1 MLGIIW
7 LVVHSY
13 GKNQFKYLNM
23 SSNFMLFNVIRSEL
37 RKLIIKIPLV
47 DRWLISQLLPPML
60 FAIGA
65 FTAVSL
71 SVGIMFDLVRKIV
84 EFGLPLQIALKI
96 LILKLP
102 GFLVLSFPMSMLLAT
117 LLAYGKLSSNSEL
130 TALKSL
136 GFSNIRIII
145 PAVLLSLVM
154 TFITFSFNN
163 SLVPISNRVAENTM
177 RSSLGTALSS
187 EEGKH
192 IMFSRY
198 GSQIDSSNQISKSN
212 ENLTHIFYAKF
223 FRNNFMEEVT
233 LIDYSRLGIEQTL
246 KAKKGEF
253 DKNNNVW
260 IFYNGRLTITQ
271 DDGTVSF
278 INFKRYKYPFG
289 EGPRELAKVPSD
301 ANDMTLKQAKMAEAL
316 YQKSGNVKEARK
328 MRVRIQEKFTLPAA
342 CLVFGLIG
350 SGLGVRSIS
359 RSSKSQGFGV
369 SVLLIFGYYILS
381 FFSSSLG
388 VKGVLNP
395 FVAAW
400 APVFLSITLALL
412 LVKRASKI

>member
-1 MLGIIW
+1 MLIT
-7 LVVHSY
+7 
-13 GKNQFKYLNM
+13 FLN
-23 SSNFMLFNVIRSEL
+23 NKFRN
-37 RKLIIKIPLV
+37 LIIKIPLV
-47 DRWLISQLLPPML
+47 DRWLIGQLIPPML

-65 FTAVSL
+65 FTTVSL

-84 EFGLPLQIALKI
+84 EFGLPLQIALKV

-130 TALKSL
+130 LALKSL
-136 GFSNIRIII
+136 GYSNKRIIV
-145 PAVLLSLVM
+145 PVVFLSLLM
-154 TFITFSFNN
+154 TFITFNFND
-163 SLVPISNRVAENTM
+163 SLVPISNRLAENTM
-177 RSSLGTALSS
+177 RSSLGKAINS

-253 DKNNNVW
+253 DQNNNVW
-260 IFYNGRLTITQ
+260 IFYDGRLTITQ
-271 DDGTVSF
+271 DDGSVSF
-278 INFKRYKYPFG
+278 INFNRYQYPLG

-301 ANDMTLKQAKMAEAL
+301 ANDMTLKQAKKAESL
-316 YQKSGNVKEARK
+316 YKKSGNIKEARR

-350 SGLGVRSIS
+350 SAFGIRSFS
-359 RSSKSQGFGV
+359 RSSKSQGFGL

-388 VKGVLNP
+388 VKGILNP

-400 APVFLSITLALL
+400 TPVFISIAVAIFLI
-412 LVKRASKI
+412 KRASRI

>member
-1 MLGIIW
+1 MPGIIW
-7 LVVHSY
+7 LAVHSY
-13 GKNQFKYLNM
+13 GNNQSRYLNM
-23 SSNFMLFNVIRSEL
+23 ETNFIFLKKITSEL
-37 RKLIIKIPLV
+37 RKVIIKIPLV

-136 GFSNIRIII
+136 GFTNIRIII
-145 PAVLLSLVM
+145 PAVFLSLLM
-154 TFITFSFNN
+154 TFITFNFND

-253 DKNNNVW
+253 DQNNNLW
-260 IFYNGRLTITQ
+260 IFYDGRLTITQ

-278 INFKRYKYPFG
+278 INFNRYQYPLG
-289 EGPRELAKVPSD
+289 EGPRDL
-301 ANDMTLKQAKMAEAL
+301 
-316 YQKSGNVKEARK
+316 
-328 MRVRIQEKFTLPAA
+328 A
-342 CLVFGLIG
+342 CLLYT
-350 SGLGVRSIS
+350 SPSPRDS
-359 RSSKSQGFGV
+359 
-369 SVLLIFGYYILS
+369 
-381 FFSSSLG
+381 
-388 VKGVLNP
+388 
-395 FVAAW
+395 
-400 APVFLSITLALL
+400 
-412 LVKRASKI
+412 

>member
-1 MLGIIW
+1 MR
-7 LVVHSY
+7 
-13 GKNQFKYLNM
+13 KF
-23 SSNFMLFNVIRSEL
+23 
-37 RKLIIKIPLV
+37 RKLILKIPLV
-47 DRWLISQLLPPML
+47 DRWLLSQLLPPML

-84 EFGLPLQIALKI
+84 EFGLPIQIALNV
-96 LILKLP
+96 LLLKLP

-130 TALKSL
+130 LALKSL
-136 GFSNIRIII
+136 GYTNKRIIV
-145 PAVLLSLVM
+145 PVVFLSLLM
-154 TFITFSFNN
+154 TCITFYFND
-163 SLVPISNRVAENTM
+163 SLVPLSNRVAENTM
-177 RSSLGTALSS
+177 RSSLGTAFSS

-223 FRNNFMEEVT
+223 FRKNFMEEVT
-233 LIDYSRLGIEQTL
+233 LIDYSRIGIEQTL

-253 DKNNNVW
+253 DQSNNLW
-260 IFYNGRLTITQ
+260 IFYDGRLTITQ

-278 INFKRYKYPFG
+278 MNFNKYQYPLG

-301 ANDMTLKQAKMAEAL
+301 ANDMTLKQAIKAEAL
-316 YQKSGNVKEARK
+316 FQKSGNIKEARR

-350 SGLGVRSIS
+350 SAFGVRSFS
-359 RSSKSQGFGV
+359 RSSKSQGFGL

-388 VKGVLNP
+388 VKGTLNP

-400 APVFLSITLALL
+400 APVFISIAVALML
-412 LVKRASKI
+412 IRRASKI

>member
-1 MLGIIW
+1 VEKIKL
-7 LVVHSY
+7 
-13 GKNQFKYLNM
+13 NFLNM
-23 SSNFMLFNVIRSEL
+23 DSRFLFLERIRRVFKS
-37 RKLIIKIPLV
+37 LIIKTPLV
-47 DRWLISQLLPPML
+47 DRWLIGQLLPPML

-65 FTAVSL
+65 FTTVSL

-84 EFGLPLQIALKI
+84 EFGLPFQIALKVI
-96 LILKLP
+96 ILKLP
-102 GFLVLSFPMSMLLAT
+102 GFLVLSFPMSMLLST

-130 TALKSL
+130 LALKSL
-136 GFSNIRIII
+136 GYTNKRIIVPVI
-145 PAVLLSLVM
+145 FLSLLM
-154 TFITFSFNN
+154 TFITFNFND
-163 SLVPISNRVAENTM
+163 SLVPVSNRLAENIM
-177 RSSLGTALSS
+177 RSSLGKAISS

-198 GSQIDSSNQISKSN
+198 GSQIDSSNKISKSN

-233 LIDYSRLGIEQTL
+233 LIDYSRIGIEQTL
-246 KAKKGEF
+246 KANKGEF
-253 DKNNNVW
+253 DQNNNLW
-260 IFYNGRLTITQ
+260 IFYDGRLTITQ

-278 INFKRYKYPFG
+278 INFDQYQYPLG

-301 ANDMTLKQAKMAEAL
+301 ANDMTLKQARNAEAL
-316 YQKSGNVKEARK
+316 YQKSGNTKEARR

-350 SGLGVRSIS
+350 SGFGLRSIS
-359 RSSKSQGFGV
+359 RSSKSQGFGL

-388 VKGVLNP
+388 VKGILNP
-395 FVAAW
+395 LVAAW
-400 APVFLSITLALL
+400 APVFISITVALML
-412 LVKRASKI
+412 IKRASKI

>member
-1 MLGIIW
+1 MFLERIKG
-7 LVVHSY
+7 
-13 GKNQFKYLNM
+13 GF
-23 SSNFMLFNVIRSEL
+23 R
-37 RKLIIKIPLV
+37 RLIIKTPLV
-47 DRWLISQLLPPML
+47 DRWLISQLLPPMF

-65 FTAVSL
+65 FTTVSL
-71 SVGIMFDLVRKIV
+71 SVGIMFDLIRKIV
-84 EFGLPLQIALKI
+84 EFGLPFQIALKVM
-96 LILKLP
+96 ILKLP

-130 TALKSL
+130 LALRSL
-136 GFSNIRIII
+136 GYTNKRIIV
-145 PAVLLSLVM
+145 PVVFLSLLM
-154 TFITFSFNN
+154 TLITFNFND
-163 SLVPISNRVAENTM
+163 SLVPISNRVAENIM
-177 RSSLGTALSS
+177 RSSLGKAISS

-198 GSQIDSSNQISKSN
+198 GSQIDSSNKISESN

-233 LIDYSRLGIEQTL
+233 LIDYSRIGIEQTL

-253 DKNNNVW
+253 DQNNNLW
-260 IFYNGRLTITQ
+260 IFYDGRLTITQ

-278 INFKRYKYPFG
+278 VNFNKYQYPLG
-289 EGPRELAKVPSD
+289 EGPRDLAKVPSD
-301 ANDMTLKQAKMAEAL
+301 SNDMTLKQAKKAKAL
-316 YQKSGNVKEARK
+316 YQKSGNIKEARR
-328 MRVRIQEKFTLPAA
+328 MSVRIQEKFTLPAA

-350 SGLGVRSIS
+350 SGFGLRSIS
-359 RSSKSQGFGV
+359 RSSKSQGFGL

-388 VKGVLNP
+388 VKGIINP

-400 APVFLSITLALL
+400 TPVFISITVGLL
-412 LVKRASKI
+412 LIKRASKI

>member
-1 MLGIIW
+1 MFIKTTKG
-7 LVVHSY
+7 
-13 GKNQFKYLNM
+13 
-23 SSNFMLFNVIRSEL
+23 NF
-37 RKLIIKIPLV
+37 RKFIMKIPLI
-47 DRWLISQLLPPML
+47 DRWLIGQLLPPMF

-84 EFGLPLQIALKI
+84 EFGLPFQIALQV

-130 TALKSL
+130 LALKSL
-136 GFSNIRIII
+136 GYTNKRIII
-145 PAVLLSLVM
+145 PVVCLSLLM
-154 TFITFSFNN
+154 TFITFNFNDN
-163 SLVPISNRVAENTM
+163 LVPISNRVAENIM
-177 RSSLGTALSS
+177 RSSLGKAISS

-233 LIDYSRLGIEQTL
+233 LIDYSRIGIEQTL
-246 KAKKGEF
+246 KAKKGEY
-253 DKNNNVW
+253 DQKSNMW
-260 IFYNGRLTITQ
+260 IFYDGRLTITQ

-278 INFKRYKYPFG
+278 INFNKYQYPLG

-301 ANDMTLKQAKMAEAL
+301 ANDMTLKQAKKAEAL
-316 YQKSGNVKEARK
+316 YQKSGNTKEARR

-350 SGLGVRSIS
+350 SGFGVRSIS
-359 RSSKSQGFGV
+359 RSSTSQGFGL

-388 VKGVLNP
+388 VKGILNP

-400 APVFLSITLALL
+400 APVLISIMVALL
-412 LVKRASKI
+412 LIKRSSKI

>member
-1 MLGIIW
+1 M
-7 LVVHSY
+7 
-13 GKNQFKYLNM
+13 
-23 SSNFMLFNVIRSEL
+23 NFQIMFLKIFRISTK
-37 RKLIIKIPLV
+37 KLIMNIPLI
-47 DRWLISQLLPPML
+47 DRWLLGQLLPPML

-84 EFGLPLQIALKI
+84 EFGLPFQVALKV

-130 TALKSL
+130 LALKSI
-136 GFSNIRIII
+136 GVANRRIIF
-145 PAVLLSLVM
+145 PAVILSIFM
-154 TFITFSFNN
+154 TFLTFTFND

-177 RSSLGTALSS
+177 RTSLGKAISS

-198 GSQIDSSNQISKSN
+198 GSQIDKSNKVSNSN
-212 ENLTHIFYAKF
+212 ENLTHIFYAKY

-233 LIDYSRLGIEQTL
+233 LIDFSRIGVEQIL
-246 KAKKGEF
+246 KAEKGKF
-253 DKNNNVW
+253 DQNKNLW
-260 IFYNGRLTITQ
+260 IFYDGRLTITQ
-271 DDGTVSF
+271 DTGEISF
-278 INFKRYKYPFG
+278 INFNEYKYPLG

-301 ANDMTLKQAKMAEAL
+301 ANDMTVRQAIKAESL
-316 YQKSGNVKEARK
+316 YRKAGNNKEARR

-342 CLVFGLIG
+342 CIVFGLIG
-350 SGLGVRSIS
+350 CSFGVRSIS
-359 RSSKSQGFGV
+359 RSSKSQGFGL
-369 SVLLIFGYYILS
+369 SVLMIFGYYILS

-388 VKGVLNP
+388 VKGILNP
-395 FVAAW
+395 VLAAW
-400 APVFLSITLALL
+400 TPVLLSIYFSIFLL
-412 LVKRASKI
+412 RRASKI